1 MSDSQ
6 TSDMST
12 TQSLPEYMSMLDF
25 ERQIFL
31 DVSENDGLLI
41 TGKYVCSLDVVME
54 ISILN
59 NFYVV
64 NAGA

>member
-1 MSDSQ
+1 MSDTQ

-41 TGKYVCSLDVVME
+41 TGKYVCSLDVVM
-54 ISILN
+54 
-59 NFYVV
+59 
-64 NAGA
+64 